1 MPNSNYSE
9 DVRQHLSFIQG
20 VITRMNSNSVS
31 MKGWMVAIISGL
43 CAVYASNVSN
53 PCSHIYFIV
62 AILVA
67 IIFWCL
73 DAYYL
78 KMERKYRDLYNH
90 VLEDKVNTDF
100 NMKVDEYEQCFFKA
114 MWCSWS
120 TSPLYLSVIALLSLA
135 TYLVSR

>member
-20 VITRMNSNSVS
+20 VITRMNSNSFS

-62 AILVA
+62 AIFTTHWESMSSVSS
-67 IIFWCL
+67 
-73 DAYYL
+73 
-78 KMERKYRDLYNH
+78 K
-90 VLEDKVNTDF
+90 
-100 NMKVDEYEQCFFKA
+100 QCGA
-114 MWCSWS
+114 HGPPRHYIYQS
-120 TSPLYLSVIALLSLA
+120 
-135 TYLVSR
+135 SRS